1 MARVTVEDCLEN
13 VKNRFELVL
22 ISSKRARQIA
32 QGAEPLVE
40 LENDKPTVVALRE
53 IAEGLIDAAILDEQ
67 EVESTEWDK
76 EEEAAAELEAAELA
90 AKMGVGTEA
99 TTTETDSSSDASA
112 EAASTEAE
120 SEGEIDVAAALAA
133 ALAVDLGAP
142 PVLDDSA
149 SDSKT
154 DDSAPSEETS

>member
-22 ISSKRARQIA
+22 ISSKRARQIS

-40 LENDKPTVVALRE
+40 VENDKPTVVALRE

-67 EVESTEWDK
+67 EVESTEWAS
-76 EEEAAAELEAAELA
+76 EEEAAAELEAAELE
-90 AKMGVGTEA
+90 AKLGGTEGEA
-99 TTTETDSSSDASA
+99 
-112 EAASTEAE
+112 AASTTEN
-120 SEGEIDVAAALAA
+120 EGEIDVAAALAA

-142 PVLDDSA
+142 PVVEESKTETD
-149 SDSKT
+149 SDSVT
-154 DDSAPSEETS
+154 DSTPTEDK

>member
-22 ISSKRARQIA
+22 ISSKRARQIS

-67 EVESTEWDK
+67 EVESTEWASD
-76 EEEAAAELEAAELA
+76 EE
-90 AKMGVGTEA
+90 V
-99 TTTETDSSSDASA
+99 A
-112 EAASTEAE
+112 EAPEGEAVEASNATAE
-120 SEGEIDVAAALAA
+120 STGSTGSTGGAADGEIDVAAALAA
-133 ALAVDLGAP
+133 ALAVDLGMPA
-142 PVLDDSA
+142 A
-149 SDSKT
+149 T
-154 DDSAPSEETS
+154 DSAPADDKSANDDAPAADESSATKES

>member
-67 EVESTEWDK
+67 EVESAEWVSD
-76 EEEAAAELEAAELA
+76 EELAESQQSESVEAAEE
-90 AKMGVGTEA
+90 KPEA
-99 TTTETDSSSDASA
+99 
-112 EAASTEAE
+112 
-120 SEGEIDVAAALAA
+120 EGEIDVAAALAA
-133 ALAVDLGAP
+133 ALAVDLG
-142 PVLDDSA
+142 VSSDDTA
-149 SDSKT
+149 SNDDATK
-154 DDSAPSEETS
+154 DDSAPAEES

>member
-22 ISSKRARQIA
+22 ISSKRARQIS

-67 EVESTEWDK
+67 EVESTEWESD
-76 EEEAAAELEAAELA
+76 EDVAEAQEGEATTEAAAE
-90 AKMGVGTEA
+90 
-99 TTTETDSSSDASA
+99 
-112 EAASTEAE
+112 STEASE
-120 SEGEIDVAAALAA
+120 STAESSADGEIDVAAALAA
-133 ALAVDLGAP
+133 ALAVDLGMPAAT
-142 PVLDDSA
+142 DSA
-149 SDSKT
+149 SN
-154 DDSAPSEETS
+154 DDSSSDNDSPAADESSAAEES

>member
-22 ISSKRARQIA
+22 ISSKRARQIS

-67 EVESTEWDK
+67 EVDSAESAEWAS
-76 EEEAAAELEAAELA
+76 EEEAAAELEAAQL
-90 AKMGVGTEA
+90 EA
-99 TTTETDSSSDASA
+99 QTDNDNAEGQSA
-112 EAASTEAE
+112 ESAD
-120 SEGEIDVAAALAA
+120 GEIDVAAALAA
-133 ALAVDLGAP
+133 ALAADLGS
-142 PVLDDSA
+142 DTTA
-149 SDSKT
+149 SDSET
-154 DDSAPSEETS
+154 PDTPSEDS

>member
-22 ISSKRARQIA
+22 ISSKRARQIS

-67 EVESTEWDK
+67 EVESTEWESD
-76 EEEAAAELEAAELA
+76 EEVTEAQEGEAATEAAAE
-90 AKMGVGTEA
+90 
-99 TTTETDSSSDASA
+99 
-112 EAASTEAE
+112 STEASE
-120 SEGEIDVAAALAA
+120 STAESSADGEIDVAAALAA
-133 ALAVDLGAP
+133 ALAVDLGMPAATDSTSN
-142 PVLDDSA
+142 DDSS
-149 SDSKT
+149 SDN
-154 DDSAPSEETS
+154 DSPAADESSAAEES

>member
-67 EVESTEWDK
+67 EVESAEWAS
-76 EEEAAAELEAAELA
+76 EEEAAAELEAEELKKKLAEEGGDATQAADTETAAASESEAEL
-90 AKMGVGTEA
+90 
-99 TTTETDSSSDASA
+99 
-112 EAASTEAE
+112 
-120 SEGEIDVAAALAA
+120 DVTAALAA
-133 ALAVDLGAP
+133 ALAADLGAP
-142 PVLDDSA
+142 PVLDSNN
-149 SDSKT
+149 SDT
-154 DDSAPSEETS
+154 TESES